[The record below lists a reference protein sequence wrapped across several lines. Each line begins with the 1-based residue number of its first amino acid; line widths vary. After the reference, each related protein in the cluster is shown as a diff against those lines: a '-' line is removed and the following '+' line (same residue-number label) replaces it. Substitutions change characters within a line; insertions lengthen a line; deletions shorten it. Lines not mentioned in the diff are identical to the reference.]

1 VSNSGFVYPI
11 VFILFGFFIYN
22 MIWFYDYHKE
32 QGGRDPHL
40 IASFAFM
47 LSSFA
52 VGFLVMIAPR
62 LFLES

>member
-1 VSNSGFVYPI
+1 ML
-11 VFILFGFFIYN
+11 LFGFYIYN

-40 IASFAFM
+40 IATFAFM
-47 LSSFA
+47 LFSFA
-52 VGFLVMIAPR
+52 VGFLVMITPR